1 MSLLTSRLERTGLF
15 LGCLMS
21 AIAGT
26 GCAFGDRHVTL
37 SYLPADDMTTRIDGQ
52 IAIVTFEDVRPR
64 ERLHDIGE
72 VRNGFGMVTADVRID
87 TKKDQGNI
95 QDIGAWVADALSQEL
110 TLAGAAVLRVDSV
123 SEASGYPVVVSGTIS
138 KLWVNMYL
146 QYDAKIRTVVTI
158 TRNGSVVFNESVK
171 GDHEAMAWFASVSE
185 YEKALTKTLQDWARN
200 AVPIIADHAQ

>member
-1 MSLLTSRLERTGLF
+1 
-15 LGCLMS
+15 MS

>member
-1 MSLLTSRLERTGLF
+1 MSLLTSRVERAGLF
-15 LGCLMS
+15 IGCLMF
-21 AIAGT
+21 AITGT

-52 IAIVTFEDVRPR
+52 IAVVTFEDVRPR
-64 ERLHDIGE
+64 ERLHDVGE
-72 VRNGFGMVTADVRID
+72 VRNGFGIVTADVRID

-110 TLAGAAVLRVDSV
+110 TLAGAAVQRVDSV
-123 SEASGYPVVVSGTIS
+123 SQASGYPVVVSGTIS

-158 TRNGSVVFNESVK
+158 TRNGSVVFNEPVK
-171 GDHEAMAWFASVSE
+171 GDHEAVAWIASVSE

-200 AVPIIADHAQ
+200 AVLIIAAHAQ